1 MKICSVVPELLHLE
15 RHKEANKHIL
25 QTFPPKITKFRNTKA
40 SKEYIKNRK
49 VIQKTY

>member
-15 RHKEANKHIL
+15 R
-25 QTFPPKITKFRNTKA
+25 QTFPQKITKFRNKKA
-40 SKEYIKNRK
+40 SKEYNKDRK